1 MNRVWVLLEEGWYSC
16 SPLFTSVPRLWPIF
30 FYILLLIISYLFIFV
45 ANQTTGTCNFHLNQR
60 FVSKEHVVLCWWWSE
75 TLECGIKR
83 VDEGQID
90 NVNEGLVLE
99 TSVSL
104 SFHGGNLSPIN
115 LFLFESFCRNTCFE
129 IERCGGVTFW
139 TLCKREKHDR
149 KLHRLY
155 SDIVWCFSCLTYWMQ
170 LKKFNSWP
178 SVSTLLSSVFSMC
191 DVSLRVK
198 RRAEFSI

>member
-16 SPLFTSVPRLWPIF
+16 SPLFQGCDQF
-30 FYILLLIISYLFIFV
+30 FFIFYFLSFL
-45 ANQTTGTCNFHLNQR
+45 TCSFLLQIKLLVHVISIWIKGFFLL
-60 FVSKEHVVLCWWWSE
+60 KEHVVLCWWWSE

-104 SFHGGNLSPIN
+104 SLHGGNLSPIN
-115 LFLFESFCRNTCFE
+115 LFLFKSFCRNTCFE
-129 IERCGGVTFW
+129 IERWGGVTFW

-178 SVSTLLSSVFSMC
+178 SVSTLLSSIFSMC